1 MHGSEYVHSA
11 AIKGRPSGVAPLVF
25 GIIIHWLASRQWTRP
40 GGQIT
45 HGHEARRVPPT
56 RSEDQ
61 RAGASGNGG
70 DAGLRTGAAAGC
82 GGGAEI
88 LSRISCSA
96 ACSLV
101 VKSRVIC
108 AWPAA

>member
-45 HGHEARRVPPT
+45 HGMKP
-56 RSEDQ
+56 
-61 RAGASGNGG
+61 GAS
-70 DAGLRTGAAAGC
+70 RQPVP
-82 GGGAEI
+82 
-88 LSRISCSA
+88 RINAPASA
-96 ACSLV
+96 ATAATRAC
-101 VKSRVIC
+101 RPEQR
-108 AWPAA
+108 PAATAAPKSCQGYPAQQPAA